1 MLPSV
6 NHQVGSEDKEQIDR
20 KCSLLQA
27 MAPLLATPT
36 LSDLPSLPLPD
47 ALEERLMDHQ
57 KVGVRWLHS
66 LYLSGSGGIL
76 GDDMGL
82 GKTFQVIC
90 MLIGLM
96 KQQLLQKV
104 LILAPVSV
112 LSNWERELL
121 AYLQPHIPT
130 AKVFLLNS
138 DLAKKKR
145 LQILESTFQ
154 QSARGFAPKVVIS
167 SYHLVSGMVDDFANN
182 GRWDYVI
189 LDEGHVIKNPST
201 KISKSMHQLSS
212 HHRLILTGTPIQNN
226 LNEFWAI
233 ANWAT
238 KGKRFG
244 TLSGFKEDFTLPIV
258 AGQDPKAT
266 AEQRMIA
273 EEAAKNLLNLTK
285 PILLQRKK
293 CELPSNDLLRLPEK
307 IELVVWSPLATSQRE
322 LYEQFVDSRQFSLAI
337 NRSTCPVEVINHLK
351 TVCRHPLLIEALEM
365 NRKRRAQQ
373 EASQPNPA
381 ANHSRRKPKSKGKG
395 SSTAANEEE
404 GCDDGDNEEEDIT
417 QAMAGLK
424 VSEEDG
430 DQDEEQ
436 ALRHLPS
443 NASVFDVVNRKPDVK
458 ELLRGSIKLRIL
470 LKLVHRLHFAGHRTL
485 IFSQSRLMLDIIQY
499 LLVEYGLASYRIDGS
514 VHGSERQRI
523 IDEFNDVSDDS
534 VGPSI
539 CLLTTKACGFGITL
553 TGADRVIIYDP
564 CKFLHCS
571 FL

>member
-1 MLPSV
+1 
-6 NHQVGSEDKEQIDR
+6 
-20 KCSLLQA
+20 
-27 MAPLLATPT
+27 
-36 LSDLPSLPLPD
+36 
-47 ALEERLMDHQ
+47 MDHQ
-57 KVGVRWLHS
+57 KVGVKWLHS

-82 GKTFQVIC
+82 GKTFQITC
-90 MLIGLM
+90 LLAGLM
-96 KQQLLQKV
+96 KQQLVQKI

-112 LSNWERELL
+112 LPNWQRELL
-121 AYLQPHIPT
+121 AHLQPHIPS
-130 AKVFLLNS
+130 AKIFLLNA
-138 DLAKKKR
+138 DLTKKKR
-145 LQILESTFQ
+145 LQMLESTFTP
-154 QSARGFAPKVVIS
+154 SARGYSPKVVIS
-167 SYHLVSGMVDDFANN
+167 SYHLVSNMVDDFANN

-266 AEQRMIA
+266 SEQRVIA
-273 EEAAKNLLNLTK
+273 EEAAMNLLKLTR

-293 CELPSNDLLRLPEK
+293 CELPSNELLQLPEK
-307 IELVVWSPLATSQRE
+307 VELVVWSPLATSQRE
-322 LYEQFVDSRQFSLAI
+322 LYEQFLDSRQFSIAV

-351 TVCRHPLLIEALEM
+351 TVCRHPLLIEALEV
-365 NRKRRAQQ
+365 NRRRRAQQ
-373 EASQPNPA
+373 EAV
-381 ANHSRRKPKSKGKG
+381 ANGTAVGATPSHKSNQGQRQRQGQYEG
-395 SSTAANEEE
+395 SDDE
-404 GCDDGDNEEEDIT
+404 GSDELT
-417 QAMAGLK
+417 RSMAGLK
-424 VSEEDG
+424 VSDTSAAQGQADG
-430 DQDEEQ
+430 GDEGELEQ
-436 ALRHLPS
+436 GLSNLPA
-443 NASVFDVVNRKPDVK
+443 NASVFDVVNRRPDAK

-485 IFSQSRLMLDIIQY
+485 IFSQSRLMLDIIQF
-499 LLVEYGLASYRIDGS
+499 LLVEYGLASHRIDGS
-514 VHGSERQRI
+514 VPSRERQRI
-523 IDEFNDVSDDS
+523 IDEFNDVSEDS

-564 CKFLHCS
+564 CKYMCYFLTVGVSQAYCHYKCIIWV
-571 FL
+571 F